1 MFSPSWR
8 KVRVMAFLPSL
19 ALPLLRLLPAETAH
33 RLTIAALSAGFAP
46 KSAPADDPRLA
57 STLWGLRF
65 PNPIG
70 MAAGFDKNGEAYA
83 ALLRYGFGFT
93 EIGTVTPL
101 PQAGNPKP
109 RLFRLRADQAIIN
122 RMGFNNDGLK
132 IVAARLAGRNSGQGV
147 VGGNLG
153 KNRETL
159 DPIDDYR
166 RGVASL
172 GPFVDYLV
180 VNVSSPNTP
189 GLRDLQRRS
198 EATALIEAVLARRDE
213 LGMNTVP
220 VLLKVAPDLS
230 EPEVEEIAGVT
241 LATKI
246 DGLIVSNTTTSRP
259 PSLRSRFAVEPG
271 GLSGQPLFEQ
281 STALLRRLFALTKGS
296 KPIIGVG
303 GIASGRQAYA
313 KIRAGASL
321 VQLYSGF
328 AYHGPALVTSIKRDL
343 LACLDRDGFAT
354 IQEAIGSDHAA
365 QVSDVH
371 RA

>member
-271 GLSGQPLFEQ
+271 DCRATAVRAVDRAAAAALCADQGEQADHRRRRYRIGTPGLCEDPG
-281 STALLRRLFALTKGS
+281 RRFA
-296 KPIIGVG
+296 
-303 GIASGRQAYA
+303 
-313 KIRAGASL
+313 
-321 VQLYSGF
+321 
-328 AYHGPALVTSIKRDL
+328 GPALQRF
-343 LACLDRDGFAT
+343 CLSWTRPGDIHQA
-354 IQEAIGSDHAA
+354 
-365 QVSDVH
+365 
-371 RA
+371 